1 MSKDEAQL
9 LPKGAYWALAVLT
22 TLNVINVWH
31 RYLIYNLSAVSVEDC
46 DVCDDVSFIP
56 LCFIDEITSSTSSEE
71 DCLRCR
77 ESYDTAFYNLKDGAC
92 IDNTEYGILAGV
104 GFTLMFAMATLLAGR
119 LTDTLDR
126 RLLHTGAILVW
137 SIAAAAHG
145 MCTCFSCLLIFRIFL
160 GIGEAFNAPAC
171 YALITLYFPHS
182 RRATANGFYSTGTY
196 LGSAMSS
203 LCLAVA
209 VLIGWRN
216 TAFLSGACGVL
227 AGAILFFT
235 VEHNPVMP
243 PSSAGY
249 TSLPDDSPK
258 VSNIAG
264 TTAAGP
270 LSGYQ
275 VPSVVRRK
283 MLHKGTVYAGDS
295 NSGGGAASRGGGGGL
310 PTPILSPSASSKER
324 GYLANTP
331 GGGALAGFAGPDVG
345 TGGDPSLAYPSS
357 DDDEGETALLLGVE
371 SKPKRR
377 HGAPTATGRGRGFGR
392 KGAKGAAKTPTGNP
406 FAPGFDSSAAAS
418 GDGGNPD
425 WGWYDESPS
434 GTGGHGCH
442 GGFDRVGGSSGGG
455 GGGGGD

>member
-1 MSKDEAQL
+1 
-9 LPKGAYWALAVLT
+9 
-22 TLNVINVWH
+22 
-31 RYLIYNLSAVSVEDC
+31 
-46 DVCDDVSFIP
+46 
-56 LCFIDEITSSTSSEE
+56 
-71 DCLRCR
+71 
-77 ESYDTAFYNLKDGAC
+77 
-92 IDNTEYGILAGV
+92 
-104 GFTLMFAMATLLAGR
+104 
-119 LTDTLDR
+119 
-126 RLLHTGAILVW
+126 
-137 SIAAAAHG
+137 
-145 MCTCFSCLLIFRIFL
+145 
-160 GIGEAFNAPAC
+160 
-171 YALITLYFPHS
+171 
-182 RRATANGFYSTGTY
+182 
-196 LGSAMSS
+196 
-203 LCLAVA
+203 
-209 VLIGWRN
+209 
-216 TAFLSGACGVL
+216 
-227 AGAILFFT
+227 
-235 VEHNPVMP
+235 
-243 PSSAGY
+243 
-249 TSLPDDSPK
+249 
-258 VSNIAG
+258 
-264 TTAAGP
+264 
-270 LSGYQ
+270 
-275 VPSVVRRK
+275 

-455 GGGGGD
+455 GGGGGDGGRAGAETPRKSHDLRQALRTIASNRVVLLLFAASSARMVATWSIASYLAVRRGRCCNEKYQR